1 MTAPDFLALLL
12 AALAKIIPGYAEM
25 TDVDCEANLAL
36 ARSMFEAFQPA
47 DALEAVQ
54 AANAVA
60 AGLAAMDSFTRAARP
75 GLSDQTV
82 TRLRSS
88 ALAAGRVFDVAVRA
102 RGGEQPPARTR
113 PQSSRAA
120 ASRTPAVPT
129 SQARH
134 RAELPLPIPG
144 LADAAVPASRRQ
156 VWSGTTALTPLQ
168 PTVLPPD

>member
-1 MTAPDFLALLL
+1 MTVPDFLALLL

-60 AGLAAMDSFTRAARP
+60 AGLAAMDSFARAARP
-75 GLSDQTV
+75 GLSDETV
-82 TRLRSS
+82 MRLRTN
-88 ALAAGRVFDVAVRA
+88 ALATGRVFDAAVRA
-102 RGGEQPPARTR
+102 RGGEQSPARGK
-113 PQSSRAA
+113 PQSRAA
-120 ASRTPAVPT
+120 ASRTPVVPP
-129 SQARH
+129 SQVRH

>member
-1 MTAPDFLALLL
+1 MTAPDLLALLL

-25 TDVDCEANLAL
+25 NEADRAANLAL
-36 ARSMFEAFQPA
+36 ARTMFEASQPA

-60 AGLAAMDSFTRAARP
+60 AGLAAMDSFARAARP

-113 PQSSRAA
+113 PQSRAA

-156 VWSGTTALTPLQ
+156 VWSGTTALTPVQ